1 VLDIP
6 LLVESAIWRASVD
19 RVLVVDCVEATQ
31 IARVM
36 QRSGLAS
43 AEIERILRIQ
53 ASRHQ
58 RLKAADLVLYNEG
71 LTMDELG
78 REVRQIGTKFG
89 L

>member
-1 VLDIP
+1 
-6 LLVESAIWRASVD
+6 
-19 RVLVVDCVEATQ
+19 
-31 IARVM
+31 M
-36 QRSGLAS
+36 QRSGLAL